1 MWQLVQFLGQHTMQ
15 GRNYHDALEALAS
28 PLFLGVPVSFRMTKT
43 RGGSRGVSYTFL
55 RCFFTQD
62 YHSSVQGNAEV
73 RETELAAIIKLQIP
87 INAQSIMGVASQKW
101 AWPWQNFLRLRA
113 DRFLPPLLQILV
125 TPLQWSLSTLSMISS
140 DK

>member
-1 MWQLVQFLGQHTMQ
+1 
-15 GRNYHDALEALAS
+15 
-28 PLFLGVPVSFRMTKT
+28 MTKT

-73 RETELAAIIKLQIP
+73 LNELAAIIELQIP

-101 AWPWQNFLRLRA
+101 AWPRQKFLALARR
-113 DRFLPPLLQILV
+113 
-125 TPLQWSLSTLSMISS
+125 
-140 DK
+140 